1 MNNDNKDNK
10 DNKDNRHHV
19 CGLVEST
26 HFVGSLQGVRVW
38 GTALTAAQRALEMQW
53 PFAIEKPAAL
63 DELRLYW
70 RFNNG
75 ERYHV
80 VKDLSVALKSGKRV
94 ETSLAMVPNDGVL
107 TRPNPHHPHHP
118 HHHHNGGGGSN
129 HMTPADVEEAP
140 CVEDEQVSCPTRSI
154 NRGSIFYK
162 SVQRIQ
168 GRTV

>member
-1 MNNDNKDNK
+1 
-10 DNKDNRHHV
+10 
-19 CGLVEST
+19 
-26 HFVGSLQGVRVW
+26 
-38 GTALTAAQRALEMQW
+38 MQW

-70 RFNNG
+70 RFNSFNNG

-107 TRPNPHHPHHP
+107 TRPGPTPHHSN
-118 HHHHNGGGGSN
+118 HHNGGGGSN

-140 CVEDEQVSCPTRSI
+140 CVEDEQVSCP
-154 NRGSIFYK
+154 NQVYK
-162 SVQRIQ
+162 
-168 GRTV
+168 